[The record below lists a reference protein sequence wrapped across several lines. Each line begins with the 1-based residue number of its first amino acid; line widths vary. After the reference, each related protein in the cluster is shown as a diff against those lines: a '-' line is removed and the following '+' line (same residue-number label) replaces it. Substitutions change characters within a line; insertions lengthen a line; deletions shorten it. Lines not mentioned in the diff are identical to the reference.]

1 MKDSTLKYSLKKIPP
16 HLNNIASI
24 FLKIHISKYAVTTD
38 NEKAF
43 MNVWWR
49 CYTFIF
55 LIDDPTNP
63 NGQIVNFRFR
73 SVLFGSCSPL
83 ILNAILMKHFKENV
97 YMHAEVNRRSLN
109 WQHNFKTRTEEELI
123 SLYNQIRSIF
133 AKAGFNLRT
142 WGSHN
147 EVLKKCRKDEMLDKD
162 CVFKVLEISKRI
174 M

>member
-1 MKDSTLKYSLKKIPP
+1 MLQYFWKFILANTQWQQTMKK
-16 HLNNIASI
+16 HLWM
-24 FLKIHISKYAVTTD
+24 YDGDVTHL
-38 NEKAF
+38 F
-43 MNVWWR
+43 
-49 CYTFIF
+49 F